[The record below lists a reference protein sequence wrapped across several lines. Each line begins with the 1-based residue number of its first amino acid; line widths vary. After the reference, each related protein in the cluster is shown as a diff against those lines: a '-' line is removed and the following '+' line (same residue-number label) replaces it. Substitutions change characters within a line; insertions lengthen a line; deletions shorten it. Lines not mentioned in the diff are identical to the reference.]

1 MSVEVHN
8 ESGYALDEIGV
19 VALARYVLDR
29 MKVDPL
35 VDTTIFLVDADTIA
49 VENETH
55 MGKLG
60 PTDVLAFPI
69 DDLTEERGRVRP
81 GDGDPPP
88 PTILGNILIC
98 PQVAASQAA
107 VAGHSVVAE
116 IELLATHG
124 ILHLLGYDH
133 GDVEEEREMFG
144 LQARLLADWRAD
156 HPNNRMS
163 G

>member
-8 ESGYALDEIGV
+8 ESGAAVDEVGV
-19 VALARYVLDR
+19 VALARYVLHR
-29 MKVDPL
+29 MQVDPL
-35 VDTTIFLVDADTIA
+35 VDTTIFLVDPDTIA

-55 MGKLG
+55 LGKPG

-69 DDLTEERGRVRP
+69 DDLTEEHGRVRP

-98 PQVAASQAA
+98 PQVAESQAS
-107 VAGHSVVAE
+107 VAGHTTFQE

-124 ILHLLGYDH
+124 ILHLLGFDH
-133 GDVEEEREMFG
+133 GDAEEEREMFG
-144 LQARLLADWRAD
+144 LQNQLLADWRE
-156 HPNNRMS
+156 S
-163 G
+163 